1 MEFWTAVAVLRRRW
15 YVFIPTLI
23 VFALLAAYLVGSVKP
38 VYKAS
43 GTIGFL
49 QTNQSETTTPTS
61 PTASV
66 PSSSSSPATTTAP
79 NPYLQMDRI
88 QFQNIMATYGMDS
101 TFGDALIAAGAS
113 GTYTIE
119 PPFGNTPLITL
130 SATAPTEA
138 GALESYRILVDQFS
152 KMVVDRQR
160 EDPVNAPESQLYRGV
175 PGPMPSVAYAQ
186 NGARTKGVIVVAL
199 LGFLAAIG
207 MSFLLDSVL
216 AARARRRDPEDPPGE
231 LVSLIPNP
239 RSPLDDLST
248 MDDFEDLDP
257 KAGGSGAPMRW

>member
-1 MEFWTAVAVLRRRW
+1 MEFWAAVAVLRRRW
-15 YVFIPTLI
+15 YVFVPTLM
-23 VFALLAAYLVGSVKP
+23 VFALLAAFLVGSVKP

-49 QTNQSETTTPTS
+49 QTNQSGGSPGASTPSSTVTTTPT
-61 PTASV
+61 AS
-66 PSSSSSPATTTAP
+66 AE

-88 QFQNIMATYGMDS
+88 QFQNIMATYAMDS
-101 TFGDALIAAGAS
+101 TFRDALVAAGAS
-113 GTYTIE
+113 GSYTVE

-138 GALESYRILVDQFS
+138 EALASYKILVDQFS
-152 KMVVDRQR
+152 QMVVDRQR

-175 PGPMPSVAYAQ
+175 PGPMPSVAYPQ

-199 LGFLAAIG
+199 LGFLAAVG
-207 MSFLLDSVL
+207 LSFLVDSLL
-216 AARARRRDPEDPPGE
+216 AARARRREPGEPPGE

-248 MDDFEDLDP
+248 LDGFEDPDP